1 MSALPASVNACVRPL
16 GRPNLLA
23 YMGLNR
29 LILSCFLVLVSA
41 GAARSQSQAALEKL
55 HQRYSPEVVEDM
67 QVNTHYKYA
76 GLLLYYSSSF
86 LVNDHGQLRAATEEE
101 IAAVDLVQYD
111 RMRSTTDRVGVR
123 DAPVGKEL
131 ILLGRDEFE
140 QVVMAHLN
148 AVDHAAFLAYK
159 AAATGNTQVKQP

>member
-1 MSALPASVNACVRPL
+1 
-16 GRPNLLA
+16 
-23 YMGLNR
+23 MGLER
-29 LILSCFLVLVSA
+29 VLLFSFLVLFSA
-41 GAARSQSQAALEKL
+41 GAARAQSQAALDKL
-55 HQRYSPEVVEDM
+55 HERYAPDVVEDIR
-67 QVNTHYKYA
+67 VNAHYKYT

-86 LVNDHGQLRAATEEE
+86 LVNDHGQLRAATEDE
-101 IAAVDLVQYD
+101 ITAVDLDQYD

-123 DAPVGKEL
+123 DAAVGKEL

-140 QVVMAHLN
+140 QVVMTHLN